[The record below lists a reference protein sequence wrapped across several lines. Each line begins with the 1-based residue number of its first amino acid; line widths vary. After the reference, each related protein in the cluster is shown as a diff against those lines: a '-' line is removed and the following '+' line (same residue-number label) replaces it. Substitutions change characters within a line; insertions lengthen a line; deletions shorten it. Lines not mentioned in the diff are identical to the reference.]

1 MIENDDQLEA
11 AEQAVA
17 KLKLVLRE
25 ARRVEPA
32 SVYRAMSEPFLA
44 EIRKREAEILEYLAS
59 TREEVRA

>member
-11 AEQAVA
+11 SEQEVS
-17 KLKLVLRE
+17 KQKMVLRE

-44 EIRKREAEILEYLAS
+44 ELRKREAEILEYLAR